1 MKLKKFL
8 ILFLVLLAQ
17 NVFAKQFNVFFPQKQ
32 NVTPNN
38 VVIRTVLN
46 QEDLSLLTKLGSLKK
61 EHREAVLLLVDS
73 LYEKENQTSSKKD
86 EN

>member
-17 NVFAKQFNVFFPQKQ
+17 NVFAKQFKVFFPQKQ
-32 NVTPNN
+32 NVTSNN

-46 QEDLSLLTKLGSLKK
+46 QEDLSLLTKFNSIKK
-61 EHREAVLLLVDS
+61 EHQEAVLLLVDS
-73 LYEKENQTSSKKD
+73 LYKKENQTSSKKD